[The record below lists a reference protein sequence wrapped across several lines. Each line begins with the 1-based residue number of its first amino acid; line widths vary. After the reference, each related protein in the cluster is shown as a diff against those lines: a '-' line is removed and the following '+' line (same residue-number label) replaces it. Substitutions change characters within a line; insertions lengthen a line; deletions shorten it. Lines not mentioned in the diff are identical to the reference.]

1 MRIREQ
7 YAPFLYR
14 PETDNAY
21 PNNDSKHGHEVRA
34 EIQSVRRRR
43 KHAKLQR
50 SLR

>member
-7 YAPFLYR
+7 YPPFLYR
-14 PETDNAY
+14 PDTVNAY
-21 PNNDSKHGHEVRA
+21 PLNDDKHGREVRA

-43 KHAKLQR
+43 KHAKFQR